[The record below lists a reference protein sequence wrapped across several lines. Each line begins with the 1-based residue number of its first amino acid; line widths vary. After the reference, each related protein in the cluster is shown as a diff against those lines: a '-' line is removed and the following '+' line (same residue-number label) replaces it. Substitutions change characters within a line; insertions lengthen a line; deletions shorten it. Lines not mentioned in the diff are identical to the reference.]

1 MLVNLKVRTCI
12 VLVLL
17 LFTSAMFI
25 SNGVAWMGLNSSNE
39 KLERV
44 NDAYSNQGTQ
54 LNRAYAAFLRGR
66 LLLATSLMDMQQGK
80 TEQANAQAKRAE
92 TLMQEG
98 RQSLD
103 AFRKAPRM
111 AGSEAA
117 VAKLEAGY
125 KQFDDVYKRQA
136 AALSSMAIQEY
147 LDLNDSGS
155 KANTEF
161 REGVNG
167 VLQFLDTRTD
177 ELVVQAETDHRISRT
192 VTLAMLA
199 IALVLALGCWLFINR
214 TVLRPLHQ
222 AGDHFDKISGGD
234 FTGRIEVRSTNEIG
248 QLFGA
253 IKRMQE
259 SLTRT
264 VATVRRGVDEINVG
278 AREISAGNTDLSS
291 RTEQQAAS
299 LEETAASM
307 EQLASTVKQNADN
320 ARQAN
325 QLAASAS
332 DVAERGGSAVS
343 EVVST
348 MQGISASS
356 RKISEI
362 VSVIDGIAFQT
373 NILALNAAVEAARAG
388 EQGKGFAVVAGEVRS
403 LAQRS
408 AQAAKEIKGLI
419 EDSVTKVGAGS
430 QQVERAGAT
439 MQEIV
444 ASVKRVTDIMGEI
457 SAASEEQS
465 SGIDQ
470 VNRAVS
476 QMDEVT
482 QQNAAL
488 VEEAAA
494 AAGSLQE
501 QAQRLAEAVSVFKI
515 NAGEVIEVPAHQ
527 LAQQRS
533 APRVQAAQAAAP
545 RAQAAA
551 PRAQAAAPRAP
562 VAQLSKPGHRS
573 ANAAAHAPANKPEAP
588 AQESQLEQESQSA
601 PDAGDAPAA
610 PKPAPAAAPRKTQVA
625 RPKPAATAATVVRPL
640 RRPATRADAAGAPPA
655 PSASSRRAPP
665 ADDDWE
671 SF

>member
-17 LFTSAMFI
+17 LFTGAMFL
-25 SNGVAWMGLNSSNE
+25 SNGVAWMGLNSSND
-39 KLERV
+39 KLEQV
-44 NDAYSNQGTQ
+44 NAAYSNQGTQ
-54 LNRAYAAFLRGR
+54 LNRANAALLRGR
-66 LLLATSLMDMQQGK
+66 LLLASSLMDMQQGK
-80 TEQANAQAKRAE
+80 TEQANAQTQRADVLMREGAKW
-92 TLMQEG
+92 
-98 RQSLD
+98 LD
-103 AFRKAPRM
+103 AFHKAPRM
-111 AGSEAA
+111 AGSEAL
-117 VAKLEAGY
+117 VAKLETAY

-136 AALSSMAIQEY
+136 AALSKMAVQEY
-147 LDLNDSGS
+147 LDLNDAGS
-155 KANTEF
+155 AANTGF
-161 REGVNG
+161 REAVNG
-167 VLQFLDTRTD
+167 VLDFLDKRTD
-177 ELVVQAETDHRISRT
+177 ELVAQAEVDHRISRT
-192 VTLAMLA
+192 VTIALLA
-199 IALVLALGCWLFINR
+199 IALVLALGCWIFINR

-222 AGDHFDKISGGD
+222 AGDHFDKIAGGD

-264 VATVRRGVDEINVG
+264 VAVVRRGVDEINVG
-278 AREISAGNTDLSS
+278 SREISAGNTDLSS

-501 QAQRLAEAVSVFKI
+501 QAQRLAEAVAVFKI
-515 NAGEVIEVPAHQ
+515 NAGEVIEVPAHA
-527 LAQQRS
+527 LAQQH
-533 APRVQAAQAAAP
+533 AAP
-545 RAQAAA
+545 RM
-551 PRAQAAAPRAP
+551 PAPRAP
-562 VAQLSKPGHRS
+562 AQASRPAAPAARLAKPAS
-573 ANAAAHAPANKPEAP
+573 APAEQAPQSAAHAAPESSQE
-588 AQESQLEQESQSA
+588 AQA
-601 PDAGDAPAA
+601 AMDAGDAQAA
-610 PKPAPAAAPRKTQVA
+610 KPAPRKTQVA
-625 RPKPAATAATVVRPL
+625 RPKPAATAATVARPL
-640 RRPATRADAAGAPPA
+640 RRPATRADSATDAAPA
-655 PSASSRRAPP
+655 ASTSRRSPP

>member
-1 MLVNLKVRTCI
+1 MLVNLKVRTCLI
-12 VLVLL
+12 LVLL
-17 LFTSAMFI
+17 LFTGAMFI
-25 SNGVAWMGLNSSNE
+25 SNGVAWMGLDSSSQKLDQVNE
-39 KLERV
+39 
-44 NDAYSNQGTQ
+44 AYSTQ
-54 LNRAYAAFLRGR
+54 AAQVNRAYSLFVSGR
-66 LLLATSLMDMQQGK
+66 LLLANSLMDMQQGK
-80 TEQANAQAKRAE
+80 TEQATSQAQRAE
-92 TLMQEG
+92 KLMQDG
-98 RQSLD
+98 AKALD
-103 AFRKAPRM
+103 AYSKGPRLP
-111 AGSEAA
+111 GSEA
-117 VAKLEAGY
+117 VNGKLESAY
-125 KQFDDVYKRQA
+125 RQFDGLVKRQA
-136 AALSSMAIQEY
+136 AALSSMAVQEY
-147 LDLNDSGS
+147 LDLNDAGTA
-155 KANTEF
+155 ANAALRDAVGE
-161 REGVNG
+161 
-167 VLQFLDTRTD
+167 VLAFVDASTD
-177 ELVVQAETDHRISRT
+177 ELIAQAGAAHGVSRT
-192 VTLAMLA
+192 VTIVMLA
-199 IALVLALGCWLFINR
+199 IALALALGCWVFINR
-214 TVLRPLHQ
+214 TVLRPLHE
-222 AGDHFDKISGGD
+222 AGNHFEKISAGD

-248 QLFGA
+248 HLFA
-253 IKRMQE
+253 AVKRMQE

-278 AREISAGNTDLSS
+278 SREISAGNADLSS

-307 EQLASTVKQNADN
+307 EELASTVKQNADN

-343 EVVST
+343 EVVNT
-348 MQGISASS
+348 MQEISASS

-362 VSVIDGIAFQT
+362 VSVIDGSAFQT

-501 QAQRLAEAVSVFKI
+501 QAQRLAEAVAVFKI

-527 LAQQRS
+527 LGGYS
-533 APRVQAAQAAAP
+533 TPTLTQA
-545 RAQAAA
+545 
-551 PRAQAAAPRAP
+551 
-562 VAQLSKPGHRS
+562 
-573 ANAAAHAPANKPEAP
+573 
-588 AQESQLEQESQSA
+588 
-601 PDAGDAPAA
+601 
-610 PKPAPAAAPRKTQVA
+610 
-625 RPKPAATAATVVRPL
+625 
-640 RRPATRADAAGAPPA
+640 
-655 PSASSRRAPP
+655 
-665 ADDDWE
+665 
-671 SF
+671 